1 MRLCFVGLRETSRGC
16 TIIVFGVDLFAFVWV
31 TSCNILQDS
40 FLMLGCTIIFR

>member
-1 MRLCFVGLRETSRGC
+1 MRLCFVGYRETSQGC

-31 TSCNILQDS
+31 TSCNILLGS